1 MNGWLKEQQILNSE
15 QEETIVMFHGFIGS
29 PFDFKPLV
37 DVLEKQNYR
46 LVLPFLPAPMGNGEN
61 TLNAARA
68 VIDRYKPSILIGFS
82 MGGALSILLSD
93 TVSKVI
99 LLAPYLGLPT
109 GNQIAT
115 KGASLVHKMIP
126 RIPKLSSGRIAS
138 KEGRVRYEPRG
149 YSFETHSYRVAKTR
163 RTGAIEGLRGSMFMG
178 SRPQRSRC
186 FLQES
191 TKKTH
196 VSFRASFA
204 SRRTPCSLIRQWAC
218 GAHRADPVVF
228 VIVRTGF
235 QSTIS
240 MRMGFHDITDG

>member
-149 YSFETHSYRVAKTR
+149 YSFETHSFIA
-163 RTGAIEGLRGSMFMG
+163 
-178 SRPQRSRC
+178 
-186 FLQES
+186 LQKLAGQAQLKVLE
-191 TKKTH
+191 
-196 VSFRASFA
+196 V
-204 SRRTPCSLIRQWAC
+204 PCLWAH
-218 GAHRADPVVF
+218 APKDPVASYKKAQKKLMSHSEHLLLPDAHHVLLYDNGH
-228 VIVRTGF
+228 VELIERI
-235 QSTIS
+235 QS
-240 MRMGFHDITDG
+240 FL